1 MGVNERPTATRNH
14 FRFSL
19 PLSDAERLQ
28 LVTGKCQL
36 VTSWK
41 ENNHITVEPE
51 TCIVCFS
58 LGMRV
63 VAIERRVCPRP
74 QSLLAPLLIATTI
87 LTPAIQLRRFQISD
101 GSGCDRQQH
110 GFDRNQ
116 LQAARPLD
124 CLHVQHVVQQVR
136 IPLACI
142 NAVIL
147 VY

>member
-1 MGVNERPTATRNH
+1 MGVNERPTSTSHH

-74 QSLLAPLLIATTI
+74 QSLLAPLLIAITI
-87 LTPAIQLRRFQISD
+87 LTPVVLYNCAGLKSAMDQDATDNSTASTGTSYRLPDRWTAFMSSTSFNRFAYHSPA
-101 GSGCDRQQH
+101 SM
-110 GFDRNQ
+110 
-116 LQAARPLD
+116 L
-124 CLHVQHVVQQVR
+124 
-136 IPLACI
+136 
-142 NAVIL
+142 
-147 VY
+147 